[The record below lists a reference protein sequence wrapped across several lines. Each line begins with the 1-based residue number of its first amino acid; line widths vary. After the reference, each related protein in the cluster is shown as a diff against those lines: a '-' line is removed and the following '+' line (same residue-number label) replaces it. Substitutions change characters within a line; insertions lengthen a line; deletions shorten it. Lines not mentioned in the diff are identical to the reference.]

1 MKKVILLAFCF
12 TLLHTGVQAQIFKW
26 GIRGGLSTPNIK
38 PANVS
43 PFNFNKDSLSL
54 KVKDANY
61 GFHFGMFARLKVAN
75 FFVQPEVLF
84 NSSKVTYGLRA
95 LKGSAIVD
103 SLRNERF
110 VNLDI
115 PLLLGVKVGAFRLNG
130 GPVGHL
136 HLTSTSDLAE
146 LKSYQSKFESM
157 TFGYQA
163 GLGADFGKLGVD
175 IRYEGNFTKFG
186 DHLNF
191 NGTDYSFDKSPSR
204 ILISFGISF

>member
-26 GIRGGLSTPNIK
+26 GIRAGLSTPDIK
-38 PANVS
+38 PAEVS
-43 PFNFNKDSLSL
+43 AFNTDSLSL

-75 FFVQPEVLF
+75 FFIQPEVLL
-84 NSSKVTYGLRA
+84 NSSKVTYGLKA
-95 LKGSAIVD
+95 IKGAAIVD

-110 VNLDI
+110 VNLDV
-115 PLLLGVKVGAFRLNG
+115 PLLLGVKLGAFRLNG

-136 HLTSTSDLAE
+136 HLASTSDLAE

-163 GLGADFGKLGVD
+163 GIGADFGKLGVD
-175 IRYEGNFTKFG
+175 VRYEGNFTKFG

-191 NGTDYSFDKSPSR
+191 NGKAYSFDKSPSR
-204 ILISFGISF
+204 ILISFGIGF